1 MKTDIYQI
9 ITDRIVKQ
17 LENGIIPWRKPW
29 HGVADGARSY
39 ITGKPYSLLNQ
50 ILLEDDG
57 EYITYNQA
65 KKLGGNVRK
74 GAKSKFVVFYQ
85 TFLKEVENKDG
96 EKKMISIPVLPI
108 VTAASH
114 TMILNLLTIR
124 A

>member
-17 LENGIIPWRKPW
+17 LEKGIIPWRKPW

-57 EYITYNQA
+57 EYITFNQA

-74 GAKSKFVVFYQ
+74 GAKSKFVVFYLP
-85 TFLKEVENKDG
+85 FLKEVENKDG
-96 EKKMISIPVLPI
+96 EKKIISIPVL
-108 VTAASH
+108 
-114 TMILNLLTIR
+114 R
-124 A
+124 